1 MPRGE
6 PACDT
11 GPSMREHRSP
21 LHRLMSWA
29 IEQLEKGRSPLE
41 VKSQMVAH
49 GVSESNAKYAIEHA
63 QGLADN
69 GDPYDW

>member
-6 PACDT
+6 PAGDT
-11 GPSMREHRSP
+11 GP
-21 LHRLMSWA
+21 
-29 IEQLEKGRSPLE
+29 
-41 VKSQMVAH
+41 KSTAAH
-49 GVSESNAKYAIEHA
+49 AIEHA